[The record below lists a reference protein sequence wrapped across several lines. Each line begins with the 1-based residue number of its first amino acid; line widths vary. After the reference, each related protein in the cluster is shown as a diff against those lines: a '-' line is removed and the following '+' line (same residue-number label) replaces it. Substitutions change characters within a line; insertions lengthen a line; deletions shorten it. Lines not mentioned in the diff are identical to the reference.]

1 LVFQRYPSLD
11 GRWTQGFARSQYLE
25 VFAGIFEVNQSKMVT
40 MRSVRICLPILILI
54 TLTATFAFAG
64 DEENS
69 IVNFTVIRDYNGKPV
84 RNASVIL
91 HSVNKDGKQIKGG
104 AQLKTDGEGKT
115 SYPGLPYGRVRVQV
129 IAPGLQ
135 TFGDDY
141 EVKDKTTDIQIKM
154 KRPTD
159 QYTIYK

>member
-1 LVFQRYPSLD
+1 MID
-11 GRWTQGFARSQYLE
+11 
-25 VFAGIFEVNQSKMVT
+25 
-40 MRSVRICLPILILI
+40 MRSVRIWLPIVVMLAI
-54 TLTATFAFAG
+54 ATSFAYTG
-64 DEENS
+64 DDENSS

-91 HSVNKDGKQIKGG
+91 HSVNKEGKQVKGG
-104 AQLKTDGEGKT
+104 AQLKTDSEGKT

-141 EVKDKTTDIQIKM
+141 EVKDKTTEIQIKM

-159 QYTIYK
+159 QYSIYK

>member
-1 LVFQRYPSLD
+1 MAV
-11 GRWTQGFARSQYLE
+11 
-25 VFAGIFEVNQSKMVT
+25 
-40 MRSVRICLPILILI
+40 MRSVRIFLPILVLI

-64 DEENS
+64 DENSS

-91 HSVNKDGKQIKGG
+91 HSVNKDGKQEKGG
-104 AQLKTDGEGKT
+104 AQLKTDSDGKAA
-115 SYPGLPYGRVRVQV
+115 YPGLPYGKVRVQV

-135 TFGDDY
+135 TYGQDY
-141 EVKDKTTDIQIKM
+141 DVKDKTMDIEIKM
-154 KRPTD
+154 KRPAD

>member
-1 LVFQRYPSLD
+1 MLLLAAS
-11 GRWTQGFARSQYLE
+11 
-25 VFAGIFEVNQSKMVT
+25 FAGA
-40 MRSVRICLPILILI
+40 L
-54 TLTATFAFAG
+54 AG
-64 DEENS
+64 DEGSS

-91 HSVNKDGKQIKGG
+91 HSVDKGGKQNKGG
-104 AQLKTDGEGKT
+104 AQLKTDADGKAN
-115 SYPGLPYGRVRVQV
+115 YPGLPYGKVRVQV

-135 TFGDDY
+135 TFGEDY
-141 EVKDKTTDIQIKM
+141 DIKDKTMDIEIKM

>member
-1 LVFQRYPSLD
+1 MAPGHRGLPCSRQ
-11 GRWTQGFARSQYLE
+11 LE
-25 VFAGIFEVNQSKMVT
+25 VFAGIIEVNQSKMVV
-40 MRSVRICLPILILI
+40 MRSVRVFLPILVLI

-64 DEENS
+64 DDENSS

-91 HSVNKDGKQIKGG
+91 HSVNKDGKQTKGG
-104 AQLKTDGEGKT
+104 AQLKTDSEGKT
-115 SYPGLPYGRVRVQV
+115 TYPGLPYGRVRVQV

-141 EVKDKTTDIQIKM
+141 EVKDKTMDIQIKM